1 VADMS
6 DQIETK
12 YIGLQYGGLAGII
25 SSAWTIYLFSSHI
38 VISNLGRLSMI
49 LIPACLF
56 GGVFISI
63 ILHRKKQNGLIQFK
77 EGFKTGL
84 LATATYAMMMAIV
97 TFVCQAI
104 IYPEFSID
112 AIANAKAH
120 GIAEKVDPKLMSD
133 VLKKMEE
140 DIKIGAQVTKTIFG
154 GLLTG
159 TLVSLVAAG
168 LMRRQ

>member
-1 VADMS
+1 MS
-6 DQIETK
+6 DQLETK
-12 YIGLQYGGLAGII
+12 YIGLQYGGLAGVI
-25 SSAWTIYLFSSHI
+25 SAAWTIYLFASHI
-38 VISNLGRLSMI
+38 VISNLGRLSML
-49 LIPACLF
+49 LIPVCLF
-56 GGVFISI
+56 GGIFVSI
-63 ILHRKKQNGLIQFK
+63 HFHRKHQGGLIQFK

-84 LATATYAMMMAIV
+84 LSTLTYALIMAMI

-120 GIAEKVDPKLMSD
+120 AVAEKVDPKLMND
-133 VLKKMEE
+133 VLAKMAE
-140 DIKIGAQVTKTIFG
+140 DIKVGSQVTKTIFG

-159 TLVSLVAAG
+159 TLISLVAAG

>member
-1 VADMS
+1 MS

-12 YIGLQYGGLAGII
+12 YIGLQYGGLAGLI
-25 SSAWTIYLFSSHI
+25 SSTWTIYLFASHI
-38 VISNLGRLSMI
+38 VISNIGRFSML
-49 LIPACLF
+49 LIPVCLF
-56 GGVFISI
+56 GGIFTSV
-63 ILHRKKQNGLIQFK
+63 ILHRKRQGGLIQFK

-84 LATATYAMMMAIV
+84 LATLTYAVIMAIV

-133 VLKKMEE
+133 VLTKMEE
-140 DIKIGAQVTKTIFG
+140 DIKVGSQVTKTIFG

>member
-1 VADMS
+1 MS
-6 DQIETK
+6 ESNSTQNL
-12 YIGLQYGGLAGII
+12 IGLQYGSYAGLI
-25 SSAWTIYLFSSHI
+25 SSVWMIYLFSTHT
-38 VISNLGRLSMI
+38 VISPSGRFSML
-49 LIPACLF
+49 LIPVCLF
-56 GGVFISI
+56 GGIFAAIFFQ
-63 ILHRKKQNGLIQFK
+63 RKKQSGSLTFK

-84 LATATYAMMMAIV
+84 LTAATYSVIMAII
-97 TFVCQAI
+97 TFVCQSI

-120 GIAEKVDPKLMSD
+120 ALAEKVDQKLMND
-133 VLKKMEE
+133 VLTKMEE

-159 TLVSLVAAG
+159 TIFTALCAG